1 MPHSGNPL
9 YFKETIPGGWSVED
23 YVKFQVEH
31 SEKTP
36 RQISDGWH
44 RSLRAIANC
53 EDGCCTQDEID
64 QANVHHGRWK
74 NKKTADRKY
83 LSQWL
88 EKEEAKKKKAKNINS
103 FHIGSVGTL
112 FAGPVNSVYNTG
124 EGASSSAPVAATM
137 SSGDIPEGLQ
147 AVAPAAGEE
156 LGAAIVVLK
165 GDIDFQLL
173 LDNFKS
179 TYKKMKTKTLIS
191 PGKYLETEVYN
202 TVMGKVVDGFREMSQ
217 LFLWVINPDDPIVV
231 EWFPKL
237 LKWIKDM
244 IMPMPAVDP
253 AVIYA
258 ISRFSSDHL
267 NLRNQRLA
275 LV

>member
-1 MPHSGNPL
+1 
-9 YFKETIPGGWSVED
+9 
-23 YVKFQVEH
+23 
-31 SEKTP
+31 
-36 RQISDGWH
+36 
-44 RSLRAIANC
+44 
-53 EDGCCTQDEID
+53 
-64 QANVHHGRWK
+64 
-74 NKKTADRKY
+74 
-83 LSQWL
+83 
-88 EKEEAKKKKAKNINS
+88 
-103 FHIGSVGTL
+103 
-112 FAGPVNSVYNTG
+112 
-124 EGASSSAPVAATM
+124 M

-147 AVAPAAGEE
+147 AVAPAAGEEE

-258 ISRFSSDHL
+258 ISRFSSVSFLGHIYML
-267 NLRNQRLA
+267 PTAWYRP
-275 LV
+275 